1 MLLQNLIEAKLLLVS
16 DFLKGVFPFV
26 IQFSDDM
33 LHRFFLNVSFL
44 GGEGQSALGS
54 SLVLQ

>member
-16 DFLKGVFPFV
+16 NFLKGVFPFV
-26 IQFSDDM
+26 IQFSHDM
-33 LHRFFLNVSFL
+33 LHRFFLNVSLL

-54 SLVLQ
+54 SLVL